1 MMRFMCIHPWLNGL
15 IKTVL
20 SFQATQC
27 ITLRG
32 KGSAKIHGNGRGPK
46 QYRRHFWSELCL
58 GPSILS
64 MLQLKRERTT
74 MLNRPVTESSV
85 SGDRF
90 SSSKEIH
97 HWRHAA
103 HSNTDLRAIFQLCD
117 FNRPP
122 PLSLARAIRPPVTVL
137 FTVVCMVQTVCG
149 AAIRGCATTT
159 C

>member
-20 SFQATQC
+20 SFQATQY
-27 ITLRG
+27 ITLWG
-32 KGSAKIHGNGRGPK
+32 GGSAKIHGNGRGPK
-46 QYRRHFWSELCL
+46 QSQRHFWAKFFL

-64 MLQLKRERTT
+64 MLRLQWLRTT

-117 FNRPP
+117 FNPP
-122 PLSLARAIRPPVTVL
+122 PPIPSPERSGLQSLYYLPGSVHDAH
-137 FTVVCMVQTVCG
+137 CMWG
-149 AAIRGCATTT
+149 SH
-159 C
+159 